1 MAIIFSSNAT
11 GNIIM
16 FSDVAEQMLKMMGH
30 SGTIPSAIAAKDV
43 AAALARLKAAV
54 ELSDNQ
60 KTVEIGVGAN
70 IEDESKV
77 SIVNRAFPLIKML
90 TRAAEEGCD
99 VIWRKQ

>member
-1 MAIIFSSNAT
+1 
-11 GNIIM
+11 M

-30 SGTIPSAIAAKDV
+30 SGMIPSAIAAKDV
-43 AAALARLKAAV
+43 AAALTRLKAAV

>member
-1 MAIIFSSNAT
+1 MTIIFTSNAT

-30 SGTIPSAIAAKDV
+30 SGMIPSAIAAKDV
-43 AAALARLKAAV
+43 AAALTRLKAAV

-70 IEDESKV
+70 IEDVSKV

>member
-1 MAIIFSSNAT
+1 MTIIFTSNAT

-30 SGTIPSAIAAKDV
+30 SGMIPSAIAAKDV
-43 AAALARLKAAV
+43 AAALTRLKAAV